1 MENPLSIKVLEQC
14 RISPPSGSVPQT
26 SVHLTYFDLG
36 EVGIDPPVHCLYFY
50 KHECSKTHFMQSI
63 LPNMK
68 HSLSLTL
75 QHFFSLAGNLTWFPE
90 STVPEIIYHDG
101 DSVSFTVV
109 ESDFDFDHLCGN
121 NPRDA
126 ITLFPNTGICV
137 GLTISHTTADGIAF
151 NHFMRFWASV
161 CSFGGEIT
169 KSVLSDHALPSYN
182 RTKIS
187 DPYGIETAHING
199 LKKINIYPQ
208 SFTLPITPT
217 DPNDRLVATFVMDAP
232 TIDKLKKWVL
242 RRITERN
249 KVLPCFN
256 VTSVVATL
264 ACVWVCWSKALD
276 GDKWEYNSKE
286 HLMLPVDCRARID
299 PALPLTYFGNCFTF
313 CFRTISKNDLFGE
326 DGIVIAAE
334 LIGKALQTFCKAVL
348 DDCENLFPKFSSIAS
363 QRIFGVSGSP
373 RMRSYEVDFGW
384 GTPKKVELISSTATY
399 GWVTL
404 SEHGDREKGS
414 LEIGVAMK
422 KPQMDV
428 FASLFENTLSSL

>member
-1 MENPLSIKVLEQC
+1 MC
-14 RISPPSGSVPQT
+14 PP
-26 SVHLTYFDLG
+26 
-36 EVGIDPPVHCLYFY
+36 I
-50 KHECSKTHFMQSI
+50 
-63 LPNMK
+63 
-68 HSLSLTL
+68 
-75 QHFFSLAGNLTWFPE
+75 
-90 STVPEIIYHDG
+90 
-101 DSVSFTVV
+101 
-109 ESDFDFDHLCGN
+109 
-121 NPRDA
+121 
-126 ITLFPNTGICV
+126 
-137 GLTISHTTADGIAF
+137 
-151 NHFMRFWASV
+151 
-161 CSFGGEIT
+161 
-169 KSVLSDHALPSYN
+169 
-182 RTKIS
+182 
-187 DPYGIETAHING
+187 
-199 LKKINIYPQ
+199 

-276 GDKWEYNSKE
+276 GDKWECWTKASNTGENVVDNSKE
-286 HLMLPVDCRARID
+286 HLILPVDCRARID

-373 RMRSYEVDFGW
+373 RMRSY
-384 GTPKKVELISSTATY
+384 
-399 GWVTL
+399 
-404 SEHGDREKGS
+404 
-414 LEIGVAMK
+414 
-422 KPQMDV
+422 
-428 FASLFENTLSSL
+428 